1 MSKVYIKKNSIFSE
15 VNTFYKKI
23 GNEWTVIQENDFL
36 EYLALV
42 VPIFGGDIAS
52 ENKFEIAAPYSIES
66 ETCQCL
72 ALFNDAA
79 VSTGVVWSIVSGG
92 TYAQINNTG
101 VVSILNTAD
110 SSSITILATYNG
122 FTASHDMI
130 VTYKYGSNTE
140 TSTETIVDESGQS
153 ITTVTTI
160 TENED
165 GSSYS
170 ESTSTI
176 LDESGNTIGTI
187 ESTTNVNTDGSYE
200 STSTNYDEN
209 GDATSTTNASG
220 DTDGNVST
228 QNLEYDESGNS
239 VVVGY
244 SIDTSDNPDG
254 EKNFNGNGVN
264 TDYYAFDMTHGFEI
278 NIHFTFDYSK
288 QPSGQNENHH
298 NILTMKRATPS
309 PWYGFQLR
317 QSNTTKNIILGT
329 QFATGSNTNTNITG
343 VTTNI
348 TTEQEFD
355 LTITYDPTAS
365 GTKFTCYD
373 NLKNRNV
380 YTSSLTFPDIE
391 ELRYLRV
398 TIGHALDGNGNPY
411 RYSNINVFNFSL
423 RRI

>member
-36 EYLALV
+36 EYLALI

-52 ENKFEIAAPYSIES
+52 ENKFEIAAPYNIES

-101 VVSILNTAD
+101 VVSILSTAD

-130 VTYKYGSNTE
+130 VTYKSGSNTE

-200 STSTNYDEN
+200 L
-209 GDATSTTNASG
+209 
-220 DTDGNVST
+220 T
-228 QNLEYDESGNS
+228 Q
-239 VVVGY
+239 VV
-244 SIDTSDNPDG
+244 
-254 EKNFNGNGVN
+254 
-264 TDYYAFDMTHGFEI
+264 
-278 NIHFTFDYSK
+278 
-288 QPSGQNENHH
+288 
-298 NILTMKRATPS
+298 ILM
-309 PWYGFQLR
+309 
-317 QSNTTKNIILGT
+317 
-329 QFATGSNTNTNITG
+329 
-343 VTTNI
+343 VM
-348 TTEQEFD
+348 
-355 LTITYDPTAS
+355 
-365 GTKFTCYD
+365 
-373 NLKNRNV
+373 
-380 YTSSLTFPDIE
+380 
-391 ELRYLRV
+391 
-398 TIGHALDGNGNPY
+398 
-411 RYSNINVFNFSL
+411 
-423 RRI
+423 